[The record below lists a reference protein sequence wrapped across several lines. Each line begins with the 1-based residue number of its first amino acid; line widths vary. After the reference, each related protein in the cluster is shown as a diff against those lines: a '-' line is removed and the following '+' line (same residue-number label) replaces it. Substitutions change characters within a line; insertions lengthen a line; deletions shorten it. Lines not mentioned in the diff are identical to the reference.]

1 MSKIIYA
8 PPSPPPHH
16 NTDVSVFPSLQP
28 PTPAP
33 APPLAPP
40 TSCAVTHEV
49 SRTHAPFRTGV
60 WRHGV
65 KYNAH
70 RRNDLRGGEGGG
82 AGLAERGTGMIAK
95 SCRSNLTEHTHQ
107 KKKTQKAPSILVFT
121 RAFPYETTHSRC
133 NQRGFQHVSAR
144 AEPTS
149 PMKD

>member
-95 SCRSNLTEHTHQ
+95 SCRSNSTEHTHQ
-107 KKKTQKAPSILVFT
+107 KKKPKRPRLSLFSLERFRTKRHTADVTSVASSTLAHE
-121 RAFPYETTHSRC
+121 RSRH
-133 NQRGFQHVSAR
+133 RR
-144 AEPTS
+144 
-149 PMKD
+149 